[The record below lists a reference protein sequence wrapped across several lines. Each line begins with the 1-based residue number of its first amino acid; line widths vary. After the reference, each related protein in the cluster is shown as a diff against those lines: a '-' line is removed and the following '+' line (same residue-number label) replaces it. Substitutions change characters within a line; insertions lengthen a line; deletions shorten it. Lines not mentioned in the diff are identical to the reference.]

1 MRGSLNG
8 RTDPLLAVWVEVAVL
23 QLFEILQRMEMSR
36 VFVVVGCAVLVGLSG
51 CNAHVED
58 TRPGQPVKTRQVA
71 FQEIL
76 KVFEPMGVM
85 LRTDK
90 YEADRFAALAAELT
104 VKRDQPWTHFS
115 ADTNYPPT
123 KAQEAVW
130 SQADE
135 FERKKQAFIA
145 ATDVLNAAAKTKDM
159 EAASKAYFE
168 VYDTCKSCHN
178 QFKKR

>member
-1 MRGSLNG
+1 
-8 RTDPLLAVWVEVAVL
+8 
-23 QLFEILQRMEMSR
+23 MSR
-36 VFVVVGCAVLVGLSG
+36 GAVVGFVGLLGLSG

-85 LRTDK
+85 LRTNN
-90 YEADRFAALAAELT
+90 YEPDRFAALAAELT
-104 VKRDQPWTHFS
+104 VKREHPWAHFS

-123 KAQEAVW
+123 KAEEAVW
-130 SQADE
+130 TQADE

-145 ATDVLNAAAKTKDM
+145 ATEQLDAAAKTKTM
-159 EAASKAYFE
+159 EVASKAYFE
-168 VYDTCKSCHN
+168 VYDTCKSCHS

>member
-1 MRGSLNG
+1 MPRGYV
-8 RTDPLLAVWVEVAVL
+8 AVW
-23 QLFEILQRMEMSR
+23 F
-36 VFVVVGCAVLVGLSG
+36 AVLVGLSG

-85 LRTDK
+85 LRTSN
-90 YEADRFAALAAELT
+90 YEPDRFAALAAELT
-104 VKRDQPWTHFS
+104 IKREQPWTHFS

-123 KAQEAVW
+123 KAEEAVW
-130 SQADE
+130 SQADD
-135 FERKKQAFIA
+135 FEQKKLAFIT
-145 ATDVLNAAAKTKDM
+145 ATEQLNAAAKKRNMD
-159 EAASKAYFE
+159 AASKAYFE
-168 VYDTCKSCHN
+168 VYDTCKSCHS

>member
-1 MRGSLNG
+1 
-8 RTDPLLAVWVEVAVL
+8 
-23 QLFEILQRMEMSR
+23 MSR
-36 VFVVVGCAVLVGLSG
+36 GFVVVWCAVLVGLSG

-85 LRTDK
+85 LRTDT
-90 YEADRFAALAAELT
+90 YEPDRFATLAAELT
-104 VKRDQPWTHFS
+104 IKREHPWAHFS

-123 KAQEAVW
+123 RAKEVVW

-135 FERKKQAFIA
+135 FEQKKLAFIA
-145 ATDVLNAAAKTKDM
+145 ATEQLNAAAKTKNM
-159 EAASKAYFE
+159 EVANKAYFE
-168 VYDTCKSCHN
+168 VYDTCKSCHS
-178 QFKKR
+178 QFKER